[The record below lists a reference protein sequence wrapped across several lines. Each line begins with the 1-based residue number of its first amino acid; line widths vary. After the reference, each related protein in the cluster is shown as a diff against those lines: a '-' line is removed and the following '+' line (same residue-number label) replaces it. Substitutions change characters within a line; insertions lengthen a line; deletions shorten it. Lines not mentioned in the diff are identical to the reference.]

1 MLQEKIER
9 INFLAAKSRKEGL
22 TDEEK
27 QEQKKLREEYLQ
39 EWRQGV
45 VATLENT
52 YIVDKDGNKR
62 KLQRKDD
69 EKGN

>member
-1 MLQEKIER
+1 MLQQKIER
-9 INFLAAKSRKEGL
+9 INFLAAKSKSEGL
-22 TDEEK
+22 TEAEK

-52 YIVDKDGNKR
+52 YIVDEQGNKR
-62 KLQRKDD
+62 KLQRKDAPKD
-69 EKGN
+69 N